1 MTEPDTASTGAPT
14 RTSSSPQ
21 RPDPIPEGLKIG
33 AGYTWRVLIIG
44 LGVVAVALAAV
55 WLSEIVIP
63 FMVGLL
69 LSALLVPVSAFLQ
82 RHHWPKWVAI
92 ITAWVVMFAVI
103 VGLVVLVTSQIRSQL
118 PSIQKQ
124 AIDALDQA
132 ESLLATH
139 PFGITESDVDGY
151 VTKATEWLQKHA
163 SEIGAGAAEAGSS
176 VAHVLEGLFIVIFVT
191 LFALI
196 DGKHMWIWTSRLFP
210 RAAQPR
216 ILAAGA
222 AGWHTLTSFIR
233 IQLVVAATDALFIG
247 IGAAILGVPLA
258 IPIAV
263 VVFFGAFVPV
273 VGAIVGG
280 AVAVGLALV
289 FNGWV
294 HALIMLAIV
303 VGVQQIESHVLHP
316 MLTGTAVK
324 VHPLGVVLGVVTG
337 TAIAGVAGAFF
348 AVPFIATVNSMI
360 VAARRWTPGT
370 PVDDVPAMLGTP
382 DVPGDD
388 DDGDDGAGDRGADG
402 PDRVGGADGPDKLDG
417 ADGDG
422 SAGAGDQAD
431 GDDGSPG
438 TSRSPAGPAA
448 PSR

>member
-1 MTEPDTASTGAPT
+1 MTETDSTPRRA
-14 RTSSSPQ
+14 SSPASPQQ
-21 RPDPIPEGLKIG
+21 RPDPIPESLKIG
-33 AGYTWRVLIIG
+33 AGFTWRVLVVG
-44 LGVVAVALAAV
+44 LGIVAVALLAI

-63 FMVGLL
+63 FLVGLL

-82 RHHWPKWVAI
+82 RHHWPKWIAI
-92 ITAWVVMFAVI
+92 ITAWVAVFAVI
-103 VGLVVLVTSQIRSQL
+103 TGLVLLVTQQIRSQL
-118 PSIQKQ
+118 PSIQVQVRQ
-124 AIDALDQA
+124 AIDQA

-139 PFGITESDVDGY
+139 PFGVTEADVDGY
-151 VTKATEWLQKHA
+151 VTKGTEWVQKHA

-176 VAHVLEGLFIVIFVT
+176 VAHILEGLFIVIFVT

-196 DGKHMWIWTSRLFP
+196 DGKHIWTWTARLFP

-233 IQLVVAATDALFIG
+233 IQLVVAATDAVFIG

-280 AVAVGLALV
+280 VVAVGLALV

-303 VGVQQIESHVLHP
+303 VGVQQIESHLLHP

-337 TAIAGVAGAFF
+337 TAIAGIAGAFF

-360 VAARRWTPGT
+360 VAARRWEPGT
-370 PVDDVPAMLGTP
+370 PVDDVHSMLGTP

-388 DDGDDGAGDRGADG
+388 EDPPEGASAAQSSQGEEPAEPQGAE
-402 PDRVGGADGPDKLDG
+402 PA
-417 ADGDG
+417 
-422 SAGAGDQAD
+422 
-431 GDDGSPG
+431 PG
-438 TSRSPAGPAA
+438 TSEGDDTADAERSRRGRPGSDPDPA
-448 PSR
+448 